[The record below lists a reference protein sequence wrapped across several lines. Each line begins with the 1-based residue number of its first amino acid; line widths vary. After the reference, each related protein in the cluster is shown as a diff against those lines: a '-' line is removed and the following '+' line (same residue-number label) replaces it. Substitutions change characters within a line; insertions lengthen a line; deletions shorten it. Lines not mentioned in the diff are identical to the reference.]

1 MGQVGQASKTLGST
15 EPVLRTGNQTWL
27 GDPAIANL
35 WRFLAGKIA
44 ELQNITNVSDV
55 FFLFPCLMVIPE
67 GTITIHARHLVET
80 QGFPQIADPCS

>member
-55 FFLFPCLMVIPE
+55 FFSISMFDGYTRGYYYYSCPTL
-67 GTITIHARHLVET
+67 G
-80 QGFPQIADPCS
+80 